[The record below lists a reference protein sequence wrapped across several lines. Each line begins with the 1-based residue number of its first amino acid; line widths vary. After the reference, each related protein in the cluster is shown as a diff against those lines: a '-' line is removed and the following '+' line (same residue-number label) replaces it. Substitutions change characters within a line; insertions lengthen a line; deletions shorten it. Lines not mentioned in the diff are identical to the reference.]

1 MPRQSKPLVPREL
14 DLTAWQKAIRDAAIR
29 LLVAADIPIDPDNID
44 DLLYEITLMKERAN
58 RQSDRTPGA

>member
-58 RQSDRTPGA
+58 RQSHPNTGA